1 MTTASAAADHVA
13 LNSADTLAAEEEKS
27 KLRKHF
33 GRFDM
38 LFFLICTLVGVD
50 TLGAV
55 ASNGAEGFTWMI
67 FLALFFFVPYAL
79 LTAELGSAFT
89 GEGGCYIWT
98 RLAFGRFVAGIN
110 TVLYWLSNPVWM
122 GGLLCITAVE
132 TFNTFYGDLGG
143 VGKYVFAFVFIWFG
157 VVAAILS
164 FGVGKWIP
172 TLGAWARI
180 GLLGFF
186 SLSVVIYALSNGLHT
201 PAIGEFKPSYT
212 LFIALVPVLFFNFV
226 GFELPNA
233 AGDEM
238 KNPQRDVP
246 FTVLRS
252 AFLSVLLYGIPI
264 LAILMVLP
272 ANQITGLGGFI
283 DAMKSVFTVYGGE
296 VTKDGATLTGAGK
309 VLGDV
314 MAAGFILA
322 LLSSG
327 TTWLMGSD
335 RTQAVAG
342 YDGAGP
348 RALGYFSKRFG
359 TPIVVNFLSGAVS
372 TLVMFAAFGFSGG
385 DNEKY
390 FAAVLNCVL
399 LFTTLSYIVIFPT
412 LIKLRYSHPH
422 VERPYKVPGGM
433 AGVWICGVLTTFW
446 ALLASIVGLFP
457 GLGDGGLL
465 NDSALPDGFSR
476 GTFELV
482 VFIPLAITLVVGIVF
497 YAMGRSTRAQIAP
510 KPAETPASSEAT
522 GVAIA

>member
-1 MTTASAAADHVA
+1 MTGAVEVPPVVVETAAAHD
-13 LNSADTLAAEEEKS
+13 EKA
-27 KLRKHF
+27 KLKKHF

-50 TLGAV
+50 TLGQV
-55 ASNGAEGFTWMI
+55 ASNGPEGFTWLVV
-67 FLALFFFVPYAL
+67 LAVFFFVPYAL

-89 GEGGCYIWT
+89 DEGGCYVWT
-98 RLAFGRFVAGIN
+98 KLAWGRFVAAIN
-110 TVLYWLSNPVWM
+110 SVLYWLSHPVWM
-122 GGLLCITAVE
+122 GGLLCITAVT
-132 TFNTFYGDLGG
+132 TFNTFFGDLGN
-143 VGKYVFAFVFIWFG
+143 VGQYLFSLAFIWFG
-157 VVAAILS
+157 VWAAILS

-180 GLLGFF
+180 ILLAFF
-186 SLSVVIYALSNGLHT
+186 TFSVILYAFKHGLHS
-201 PAIGEFKPSYT
+201 PSISAFSPSYT
-212 LFIALVPVLFFNFV
+212 LFIGLVPLLFFNFV
-226 GFELPNA
+226 GFELPSA

-238 KNPQRDVP
+238 KDPQKDVP

-252 AFLSVLLYGIPI
+252 AITSVVLYGVPI
-264 LAILMVLP
+264 LAIIMVLP
-272 ANQITGLGGFI
+272 AAQITGLGGFI
-283 DAMKSVFTVYGGE
+283 DAMKTVFTVYGGH

-348 RALGYFSKRFG
+348 RALGYFSKRYG
-359 TPIVVNFLSGAVS
+359 TPIVVNFLSGTVS
-372 TLVMFAAFGFSGG
+372 TIVMVLAFQLSGG
-385 DNEKY
+385 DAEKY
-390 FAAVLNCVL
+390 FNAVLNVVL
-399 LFTTLSYIVIFPT
+399 LFTTISYIVIFPT

-422 VERPYKVPGGM
+422 VPRPYRVPFGM

-446 ALLASIVGLFP
+446 ALLASVVGLFP

-465 NDSALPDGFSR
+465 NDGALPDGFSR

-482 VFIPLAITLVVGIVF
+482 VFIPLVATVAIGLLF

>member
-1 MTTASAAADHVA
+1 MTVHALPGDAVIDAPETQAAAD
-13 LNSADTLAAEEEKS
+13 EKR

-55 ASNGAEGFTWMI
+55 ASNGPEGFTWMI

-79 LTAELGSAFT
+79 LTADLGSAFT
-89 GEGGCYIWT
+89 GEGGCYVWT
-98 RLAFGRFVAGIN
+98 RLAWGRFIAGIN

-132 TFNTFYGDLGG
+132 TFNTFYGDLGS
-143 VGKYVFAFVFIWFG
+143 VGKYLFAAAFIWFG

-180 GLLGFF
+180 ALLGFF
-186 SLSVVIYALSNGLHT
+186 SLSVIVYAFSNGVHP
-201 PAIGEFKPSYT
+201 PAVGDFSPSYT

-252 AFLSVLLYGIPI
+252 AGASVALYGIPI

-272 ANQITGLGGFI
+272 DDKITGLGGFI
-283 DAMKSVFTVYGGE
+283 DAMKSVFTVYGGQ
-296 VTKDGATLTGAGK
+296 VTDDGAVLTGAGK
-309 VLGDV
+309 VLGDL
-314 MAAGFILA
+314 MAAGFILV

-359 TPIVVNFLSGAVS
+359 TPIVVNFLSGVVS
-372 TLVMFAAFGFSGG
+372 TIVMFAAFGFSGG

-390 FAAVLNCVL
+390 FSAVLNCVL

-422 VERPYKVPGGM
+422 VHRPYRVPFGM

-446 ALLASIVGLFP
+446 ALLASVVGLFP
-457 GLGDGGLL
+457 GLGDGSLL
-465 NDSALPDGFSR
+465 NDSALPEGFSR

-482 VFIPLAITLVVGIVF
+482 VFIPLAITLAIGVVF
-497 YAMGRSTRAQIAP
+497 YVMGRKTREQIAP
-510 KPAETPASSEAT
+510 KHAETPAEAT
-522 GVAIA
+522 GVAVA